1 MLQGSSQ
8 IADEMLVPERP
19 MDHVIFGR
27 PELRRPN
34 GSPFSLVQL
43 LQKSFFIKMAL
54 LQEVED
60 DGLQRLL
67 SQNALTKP

>member
-19 MDHVIFGR
+19 MGHVIFGR
-27 PELRRPN
+27 PELRRSN

-43 LQKSFFIKMAL
+43 LQKSVFIKMA
-54 LQEVED
+54 
-60 DGLQRLL
+60 RL
-67 SQNALTKP
+67 ARGR

>member
-1 MLQGSSQ
+1 MLQSSSQ
-8 IADEMLVPERP
+8 IADETLVPERP

-60 DGLQRLL
+60 DGLKRLCGHGSIL
-67 SQNALTKP
+67 S